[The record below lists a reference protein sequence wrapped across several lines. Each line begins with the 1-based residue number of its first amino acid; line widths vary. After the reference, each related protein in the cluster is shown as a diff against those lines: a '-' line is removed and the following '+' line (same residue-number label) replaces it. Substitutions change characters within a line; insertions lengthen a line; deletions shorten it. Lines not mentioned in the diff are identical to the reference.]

1 MQVKG
6 PMMQETK
13 NIRKIKILLADDHAV
28 VREGIRRV
36 MEQEA
41 DFEVVAEAEDGE
53 KAVKLAAECSPDVAL
68 IDIVMPKL
76 NGIEATKR
84 IKESCPDVAVLVL
97 SAYDDDQF
105 VFKLLEAGA
114 AGYLLKSVHGRK
126 LVAAIRAVNEGEA
139 VLHPSI
145 MNKFLRRH
153 THSSAETPPIAANLS
168 EREIE
173 VLKLATR
180 SWSNEDIAKEL
191 GLSVRTVQAHF
202 THACKKLQVSSRTE
216 AVLRGLKEGWLSLD
230 DISSAAG

>member
-76 NGIEATKR
+76 NGIENQR
-84 IKESCPDVAVLVL
+84 GMSRR
-97 SAYDDDQF
+97 SR
-105 VFKLLEAGA
+105 AGT
-114 AGYLLKSVHGRK
+114 LCL
-126 LVAAIRAVNEGEA
+126 
-139 VLHPSI
+139 
-145 MNKFLRRH
+145 
-153 THSSAETPPIAANLS
+153 
-168 EREIE
+168 
-173 VLKLATR
+173 
-180 SWSNEDIAKEL
+180 
-191 GLSVRTVQAHF
+191 
-202 THACKKLQVSSRTE
+202 
-216 AVLRGLKEGWLSLD
+216 
-230 DISSAAG
+230 